1 MSFLKKF
8 VDTVTESL
16 GITSNKIQEIIKE
29 NNQYLDAEEEVSKES
44 KEGIAA
50 LKSYA
55 ETETPSLED
64 AVVTLAATFEL
75 IEEAR
80 SEKVQKLRDDF
91 IAPLESLVEEL
102 SFLEKEKK
110 EAASALKDVEKSEK
124 KLDKLKSKPA
134 EKLKPGQMDEAE
146 AVLKAAEETL
156 KKEEADVK
164 EQTETFNKKKFE
176 IMKNILNKIVEI
188 EKAYHEKI
196 LAELGTVKQ
205 KADNIKVEEA
215 SQIVE
220 EVEEE

>member
-29 NNQYLDAEEEVSKES
+29 NNQYLDAEGEVSKES

-50 LKSYA
+50 LKNYA

-64 AVVTLAATFEL
+64 AVATLAATFEL

-80 SEKVQKLRDDF
+80 AEKVQKLREEF

-102 SFLEKEKK
+102 SVLEKEKK
-110 EAASALKDVEKSEK
+110 EAASALKDVEKAEK
-124 KLDKLKSKPA
+124 KLSKLKSKPS

-146 AVLKAAEETL
+146 AVLKAAEESLT
-156 KKEEADVK
+156 KEEADVK

-176 IMKNILNKIVEI
+176 TIKSILNKIVEI

-205 KADNIKVEEA
+205 KADSIKVEEA
-215 SQIVE
+215 SKIVE
-220 EVEEE
+220 DVEEK